1 MSESLVVV
9 LADSLTDGGRKAAI
23 GVGVAL
29 AALARGA
36 KVHLFLS
43 LESVMLGTPSGAD
56 GIRPRGFS
64 EPLSDY
70 LEHFLDLGGAL
81 EVCSSCFEEYCR
93 HLPQDGEGRTL
104 LRPGTS
110 ICGLGVIAERAVTMP
125 VITF

>member
-70 LEHFLDLGGAL
+70 LEHFLDLGGDSMAAML
-81 EVCSSCFEEYCR
+81 LLDLTNERFGVDLAFEELLE
-93 HLPQDGEGRTL
+93 LPSL
-104 LRPGTS
+104 
-110 ICGLGVIAERAVTMP
+110 RAVAAT
-125 VITF
+125 IDERR